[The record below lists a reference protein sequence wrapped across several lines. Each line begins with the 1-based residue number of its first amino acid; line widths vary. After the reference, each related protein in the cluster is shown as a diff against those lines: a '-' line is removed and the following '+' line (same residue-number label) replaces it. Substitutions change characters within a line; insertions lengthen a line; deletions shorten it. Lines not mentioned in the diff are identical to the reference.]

1 MRTWTLTDAVA
12 TRLLCKPIPG
22 SSVHFIPENKAQLRG
37 PFLSITPAVGV
48 SEGKLWLDPI
58 PVLIRPFLKRIIG
71 SYTSYSEGKLFLDE
85 LPPWFD
91 PTEEIAPDVTELP
104 TFESITTEEGK
115 AIITYVWP

>member
-1 MRTWTLTDAVA
+1 MR
-12 TRLLCKPIPG
+12 
-22 SSVHFIPENKAQLRG
+22 H
-37 PFLSITPAVGV
+37 PFLSVTVDVGV
-48 SEGKLWLDPI
+48 SEGRLWLDGI
-58 PVLIRPFLKRIIG
+58 PSWINSWFKHIIG
-71 SYTSYSEGKLFLDE
+71 GYTSYSEGKLFLTE